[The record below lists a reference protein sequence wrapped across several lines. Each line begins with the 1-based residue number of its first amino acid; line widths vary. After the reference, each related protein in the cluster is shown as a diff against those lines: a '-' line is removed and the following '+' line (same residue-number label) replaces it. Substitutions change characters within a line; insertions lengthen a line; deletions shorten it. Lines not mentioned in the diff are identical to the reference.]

1 MFGNISTWLHF
12 GISSYGELFG
22 IIVFHKAEIE
32 PVGFEKK
39 PPLSSHPSY
48 FHLQKSRC
56 CTRRRGD
63 PRKGSQGF
71 QRYPGFPASD
81 SHRPAPCMLPVGKCL
96 FELTILSAAKVE
108 VAAEIAY

>member
-1 MFGNISTWLHF
+1 M
-12 GISSYGELFG
+12 SSYGELFG
-22 IIVFHKAEIE
+22 IIVFYKAEIE
-32 PVGFEKK
+32 PVGLKK
-39 PPLSSHPSY
+39 IALSSHPSY
-48 FHLQKSRC
+48 SHVQKSRC
-56 CTRRRGD
+56 RTRRRRD

-81 SHRPAPCMLPVGKCL
+81 LHRPAPCMLSVGKRL